1 MAMMLPLLV
10 YLIVGLGAI
19 GAFVGVSFIVTL
31 NKMVTDEMRARLDDI
46 PALLIELAL
55 RLLPPEQRDFYRVD
69 WVDNLLV
76 AFDEQNARYPLM
88 RLLRSVPFVMPL
100 FLVARRIRLNT
111 RLIREQALEDERQER
126 IIVIGRSALRGT
138 GTLTA
143 TAAPCQISMGGEVSR
158 PDDSK
163 P

>member
-1 MAMMLPLLV
+1 MALMLSLWIMLV
-10 YLIVGLGAI
+10 LGLIVI
-19 GAFVGVSFIVTL
+19 GGYFVASLVAAV

-46 PALLIELAL
+46 PAFLVGLAL

-69 WVDNLLV
+69 WLDNLLV
-76 AFDEQNARYPLM
+76 AFDEQNARYPVM

-158 PDDSK
+158 PDEPK

>member
-1 MAMMLPLLV
+1 MMLPLLV

-19 GAFVGVSFIVTL
+19 GAFIGASFIVTL
-31 NKMVTDEMRARLDDI
+31 NKMFTDEMRARLDDT

-69 WVDNLLV
+69 WLDNLLV
-76 AFDEQNARYPLM
+76 AFYEQNARYPLM
-88 RLLRSVPFVMPL
+88 RLLRSVPFVLPL
-100 FLVARRIRLNT
+100 FLAAPRIRRNT

-126 IIVIGRSALRGT
+126 IIVIGRSALRVT

-143 TAAPCQISMGGEVSR
+143 TAAPCQISMGGEVSP
-158 PDDSK
+158 PDEPK